1 MFEGPGSVL
10 PRSVR
15 APGPPRATVDE
26 IAHSLDYEVTSVPVE
41 DIHSVTGSTGST
53 AAAATAIDP
62 VWTALPSHL
71 PPRVVDLGRSLVAPT
86 TDPAEAV
93 VAVEDF
99 VRHRARY
106 TLDSPLPKPGED
118 AVDDFLFNS
127 HLGFCEHFASAE
139 VVLLRAAG
147 IPARVVTGYAAGTDN
162 GDGTRT
168 FHGTDAH
175 AWVEA
180 WLPGHGWVSSD
191 PTAGAAL
198 ATDSDGTSWWAQLKH
213 RLSVLLHSA
222 GGRLL
227 LAAVLA
233 AVLLVTFAIAILV
246 RRTRRRRAADDPAAD
261 EVDEIDP
268 LPAFRRLETALVG
281 AGVGR
286 AVGESVTE
294 LGRRL
299 PTDAVDADAFRA
311 VDETCYAATPPPLSR
326 REGASAR
333 LDAFTEG
340 WRSRDR

>member
-1 MFEGPGSVL
+1 
-10 PRSVR
+10 
-15 APGPPRATVDE
+15 
-26 IAHSLDYEVTSVPVE
+26 
-41 DIHSVTGSTGST
+41 
-53 AAAATAIDP
+53 
-62 VWTALPSHL
+62 
-71 PPRVVDLGRSLVAPT
+71 
-86 TDPAEAV
+86 
-93 VAVEDF
+93 
-99 VRHRARY
+99 
-106 TLDSPLPKPGED
+106 
-118 AVDDFLFNS
+118 
-127 HLGFCEHFASAE
+127 
-139 VVLLRAAG
+139 
-147 IPARVVTGYAAGTDN
+147 VVTGYAGGTDN

-198 ATDSDGTSWWAQLKH
+198 ASDSEGWFSKLKH
-213 RLSVLLHSA
+213 RLSELLHSA
-222 GGRLL
+222 AGRLL

-233 AVLLVTFAIAILV
+233 AALLVALAVVVLV
-246 RRTRRRRAADDPAAD
+246 RRILRRRTAHDSAPD

-268 LPAFRRLETALVG
+268 LPAFRRLESALVG

-311 VDETCYAATPPPLSR
+311 VDETCYAATPPALSR
-326 REGASAR
+326 REAASAR

-340 WRSRDR
+340 WRARDR